1 MALLEESVA
10 VLRGSPALL
19 ERGHSLCEVGAAL
32 RRSGHRA
39 AAREPLSEALDVAA
53 RCGARA
59 LAARAREELNASGA
73 RPRSDWRTGLEA
85 LTPSEL
91 RVARLAAA
99 GRTNREIAHAL
110 YVTLKTV
117 EGHLA
122 RAYDKLEIRGRE
134 ELGRGLGGEKTRV
147 STL

>member
-19 ERGHSLCEVGAAL
+19 ERAHSLCEVGAAL
-32 RRSGHRA
+32 RWAGHRA
-39 AAREPLSEALDVAA
+39 AARQPLSEALDLAA

-59 LAARAREELNASGA
+59 LAARAREELKACGA

-99 GRTNREIAHAL
+99 GRTNREIAQAL

-122 RAYDKLEIRGRE
+122 RAYDKLQIRGRE

-147 STL
+147 